1 MFYLLNYLI
10 PLICK
15 EETCSKILSLKSEGL
30 FKLFCFIG
38 IWWYIASLA
47 EFGNLLQNVHFK
59 MVVDDMKFNIC
70 SFLITVQ

>member
-59 MVVDDMKFNIC
+59 MVVDGHE
-70 SFLITVQ
+70 V